1 MPEGFRGGPL
11 LRFETVGSTMEIAR
25 ALPPDP
31 LPLTVLARSQTAGRG
46 RFDRTWVSPS
56 SGGLYLT
63 ASIPWSRPLAQAP
76 LVSMGAALA
85 LARLASQL
93 GCPHIAL
100 KWPNDLLL
108 SGRKAAGI
116 LAEMHQ
122 VAPGTSRLLVG
133 VGLNV
138 SLSESVLSQVGQP
151 ATSLVAA
158 SGRDLVLDQVLSDFL
173 HLWSEIDSTLEQ
185 EGFKALVEEFRA
197 YTDLAG
203 RRFRLEGAGTETRE
217 VRVVSVRDDGALEV
231 VDLDGIR
238 LTVHGGELLPLPSP
252 T

>member
-1 MPEGFRGGPL
+1 MAEGFRGGPI
-11 LRFETVGSTMEIAR
+11 LRYDAVGSTMDIAR

-31 LPLTVLARSQTAGRG
+31 LPVTIVARSQTAGRG
-46 RFDRTWVSPS
+46 RFDRTWISPP

-63 ASIPWSRPLAQAP
+63 TGIPWTRPVAQAP

-85 LARLASQL
+85 LARLAYQL

-122 VAPGTSRLLVG
+122 LPTGTSRLLVG
-133 VGLNV
+133 IGLNV
-138 SLSESVLSQVGQP
+138 SLSEAVLSRVGQP
-151 ATSLVAA
+151 ATSLAAA
-158 SGRDLVLDQVLSDFL
+158 SGRDLIPDHVLADFL
-173 HLWSEIDSTLEQ
+173 RLWSEVDRTLE
-185 EGFKALVEEFRA
+185 ERGFRALVEEFRA
-197 YTDLAG
+197 CTDLAG

-217 VRVVSVRDDGALEV
+217 VRVVSVREDGALEV
-231 VDLDGIR
+231 EDLQGIR
-238 LTVHGGELLPLPSP
+238 RTVHGGELLPLPLP